1 MRITERNGTIMGSR
15 QVLPKDDVMLVSN
28 KGKMIRL
35 HVGEISEQGRHAQ
48 GVRLISLAPGEKLVS
63 FESMVEATVD
73 PEVPS

>member
-1 MRITERNGTIMGSR
+1 
-15 QVLPKDDVMLVSN
+15 MLVSN